1 MDAVPLISTNAAL
14 FARVR
19 QLVSKKKKADFN
31 SAVLMQPALA
41 IDFLNME
48 MPELVCIDF
57 SDKSFNAFAL
67 MESIMADPWIF
78 HGGIIALCDG
88 YTDFSRLET
97 IKGAN
102 VIVAVMGEDL
112 ERHLPKIMDIVRNNR
127 RILYQREL
135 GIDLVWNI
143 SGSFRMENDPLE
155 ASCFANLISNF
166 LCNSNRIGLKEKPVL
181 TMAIFEML
189 MNAIEHGNCGID
201 YEEKTKWLEKGKTI
215 QDLIE
220 QKCKNPL
227 VAKRRVTF
235 EYSILPECAR
245 FFIADEGRG
254 FEWRQFVSGLH
265 KTGALELHG
274 RGISIA
280 KSLMRNLHYNETGN
294 EVSFEIA
301 YQKDVS
307 AATPALFKFIGTKD
321 VRAGQIIFR
330 YGEPGNFMYYIVKG
344 QYDVI
349 VNSRI
354 ISSLSP
360 DDVFMG
366 EMSFLLNNR
375 RSATVKARTSGT
387 LIPISKDDFIEA
399 VKRKPHYALFLSKLL
414 AQRIQRLNERAFKS

>member
-1 MDAVPLISTNAAL
+1 MNAVSLISTNDAL

-19 QLVSKKKKADFN
+19 QLVGKKRNADFN

-41 IDFLNME
+41 LDFLNME

-57 SDKSFNAFAL
+57 SDKNFNAFAL

-78 HGGIIALCDG
+78 HGGIIALCG
-88 YTDFSRLET
+88 DFAELTRLDE

-102 VIVAVMGEDL
+102 VIVAILEDDL
-112 ERHLPKIMDIVRNNR
+112 ERQLPKIMEIVRNNR
-127 RILYQREL
+127 RILFQREL

-143 SGSFRMENDPLE
+143 SGSFKMKNDPLE

-166 LCNSNRIGLKEKPVL
+166 LCNSIRIGLEDKPVL
-181 TMAIFEML
+181 TLSIFEML
-189 MNAIEHGNCGID
+189 MNAIEHGNCGIT
-201 YEEKTKWLEKGKTI
+201 YEEKTLWLESGKMI
-215 QDLIE
+215 QELIHE
-220 QKCKNPL
+220 KCKNPH
-227 VAKRRVTF
+227 VAKKRVIF

-245 FFIADEGRG
+245 FFISDEGKG
-254 FEWRQFVSGLH
+254 FDWHRFVSGLH
-265 KTGALELHG
+265 KTGTLELHG
-274 RGISIA
+274 RGISIT
-280 KSLMRNLHYNETGN
+280 KSLMRNLHYNETGT

-307 AATPALFKFIGTKD
+307 AATPALFKFIGAKN
-321 VRAGQIIFR
+321 VRAGQVVFR
-330 YGEPGNFMYYIVKG
+330 YGEPGNSMYYIVKG

-349 VNSRI
+349 VNGRT

-375 RSATVKARTSGT
+375 RSATVKARSSGT
-387 LIPISKDDFIEA
+387 LIPISKNDFIEA

-414 AQRIQRLNERAFKS
+414 AQRIERLNERVFTS

>member
-1 MDAVPLISTNAAL
+1 MGTIPLISTNGAL
-14 FARVR
+14 FTRVR
-19 QLVSKKKKADFN
+19 QLVGKKRNADFN

-57 SDKSFNAFAL
+57 SDKNFNAFAL

-78 HGGIIALCDG
+78 HGGIIALCG
-88 YTDFSRLET
+88 EFAELTRLDE

-102 VIVAVMGEDL
+102 IIVAILEDDL
-112 ERHLPKIMDIVRNNR
+112 ERQLPKIMEIVRNNR
-127 RILYQREL
+127 RILFQRDL

-143 SGSFRMENDPLE
+143 SGSFKMKNDPLE

-166 LCNSNRIGLKEKPVL
+166 LVSCLRVGLEDKPVL
-181 TMAIFEML
+181 ALSIFEML
-189 MNAIEHGNCGID
+189 MNAIEHGNCGIT
-201 YEEKTKWLEKGKTI
+201 YEEKTQWLESGKMI
-215 QDLIE
+215 QELIS
-220 QKCKNPL
+220 QKCENPRI
-227 VAKRRVTF
+227 AKKRVIL

-245 FFIADEGRG
+245 FFIADEGKG
-254 FEWRQFVSGLH
+254 FDWRRFVSGLH

-274 RGISIA
+274 RGITMT
-280 KSLMRNLHYNETGN
+280 KTLMRNLYYNETGN

-301 YQKDVS
+301 YQRDVS
-307 AATPALFKFIGTKD
+307 AATPALFKFIAAKN
-321 VRAGQIIFR
+321 VRAGQVVFR
-330 YGEPGNFMYYIVKG
+330 YGEQGNSMYYIVKG

-349 VNSRI
+349 VNGRTV
-354 ISSLSP
+354 SSLSP

-375 RSATVKARTSGT
+375 RSATVTARTSGT

-414 AQRIQRLNERAFKS
+414 AQRIQRLNERAFTS